1 MKKETNKKRNK
12 ENYKKILR
20 NKKNLFGVN
29 MFNNNVT
36 TKRILYKIVEVKT
49 IYLDTLPLKNVY
61 RK

>member
-1 MKKETNKKRNK
+1 
-12 ENYKKILR
+12 
-20 NKKNLFGVN
+20 

-36 TKRILYKIVEVKT
+36 TKRILYKIIEVKT